1 MSRILDEVQQ
11 RDGMEEDEMERMAQ
25 QQEAVEAYQKIEEE
39 EILRDE
45 IEALEAEMEY
55 RETEEAN

>member
-1 MSRILDEVQQ
+1 
-11 RDGMEEDEMERMAQ
+11 MERMAQ

-39 EILRDE
+39 EILRGE

-55 RETEEAN
+55 REAEEAMIKGAEIAA